1 MRVAHTGGEAQSPP
15 AGKGMQCLRQ
25 PPSDGERADDTAGR
39 WGKERFL
46 HCQSL
51 TISFVQGTFCE
62 KLQQV
67 GTDRAAWTR

>member
-1 MRVAHTGGEAQSPP
+1 LLTPEERPRALLQAKGRSASVSLPVTG
-15 AGKGMQCLRQ
+15 K
-25 PPSDGERADDTAGR
+25 RADDTAGR